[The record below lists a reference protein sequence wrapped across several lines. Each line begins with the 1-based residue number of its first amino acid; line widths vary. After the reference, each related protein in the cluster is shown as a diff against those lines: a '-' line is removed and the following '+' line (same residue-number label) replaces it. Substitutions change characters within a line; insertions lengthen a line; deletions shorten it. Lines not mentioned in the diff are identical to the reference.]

1 MSALTLTLL
10 ANLCD
15 AAGAPSMARGVR
27 EMLANGRDDEVI
39 RTVCRT
45 KSKSNVV
52 VSTMWA
58 GDCLAYETALLDAN
72 GVHPVERYAD
82 DVAAMQGHHRWL
94 AFADDCDGKEITVL
108 GDADGII
115 PPHKATLEAVS

>member
-1 MSALTLTLL
+1 MSALTLALL
-10 ANLCD
+10 ADLCD

-27 EMLANGRDDEVI
+27 EMVANGSDDEII

-45 KSKSNVV
+45 TSKSGVI

-58 GDCLAYETALLDAN
+58 GDCQAYETALLDEN

-82 DVAAMQGHHRWL
+82 DVAAMQGHQRWL
-94 AFADDCDGKEITVL
+94 AFSDDCDGEEIIVL
-108 GDADGII
+108 GDADGLIK
-115 PPHKATLEAVS
+115 PHTATLEAIS